1 MGRLVLVALNGPP
14 SFTTYAASGCRA
26 AVGLSSA
33 AAARPRMCGSLA
45 VTRCPCCLMRA
56 ARSAGGRGASGWFC
70 RGFGVLAVWKGSLLA
85 VDRG

>member
-45 VTRCPCCLMRA
+45 VTGCALLPLLPLLPDACGPQRRWAWGERLVLP
-56 ARSAGGRGASGWFC
+56 
-70 RGFGVLAVWKGSLLA
+70 GF
-85 VDRG
+85 